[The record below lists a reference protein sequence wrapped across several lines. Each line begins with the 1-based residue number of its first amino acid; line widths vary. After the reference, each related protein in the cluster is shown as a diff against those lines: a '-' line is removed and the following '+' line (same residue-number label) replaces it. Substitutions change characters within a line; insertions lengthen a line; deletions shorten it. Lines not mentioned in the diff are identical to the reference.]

1 MSICR
6 AHKRTQPKYSHSASS
21 ALRVPTAPQTHESL
35 CCSEAVD
42 IQDDEHLQRCCGTA
56 GWRQLADS
64 WKRLIFNQ
72 VQCQLCVSVCVWL
85 YGCVCIQLLRFGSRL
100 LYLFTRHNKFLLAS
114 ILRFKSAA
122 VISHHIHSFTSSQI
136 RVSDPDFCAW
146 LVRTL
151 EVYVYVRVHSVL
163 EKSLKMLEF
172 GIKNSRYLKVLENR

>member
-1 MSICR
+1 MRYVSQLRRKHTSLYAVLRLSICKTMNACNGVVER
-6 AHKRTQPKYSHSASS
+6 PADNSWLIAGNVWSS
-21 ALRVPTAPQTHESL
+21 IKFNVSCVYL
-35 CCSEAVD
+35 C
-42 IQDDEHLQRCCGTA
+42 
-56 GWRQLADS
+56 
-64 WKRLIFNQ
+64 
-72 VQCQLCVSVCVWL
+72 VCVWL

-172 GIKNSRYLKVLENR
+172 GIKTSRYLKVLENR